1 MTNINDFSTGTMLV
15 ARTHCRNKTYKL
27 VANGDND
34 DDQSF
39 AVCAAYVRERR
50 LLRPFRLP
58 GSEKLK
64 QNSNLEQVPGFRYA
78 EIVQFAP
85 KNLWELA
92 RVTMV
97 VPGSGAK
104 L

>member
-1 MTNINDFSTGTMLV
+1 VLI
-15 ARTHCRNKTYKL
+15 APTHCRNKLYKL
-27 VANGDND
+27 VGSDGND
-34 DDQSF
+34 DDQPF
-39 AVCAAYVRERR
+39 VVCAAYVRERR

-85 KNLWELA
+85 KSLWELA
-92 RVTMV
+92 RVTMTIL
-97 VPGSGAK
+97 GSGAK